1 MISNVPELVV
11 IHPLVLL
18 SVVDHYKRVVAK
30 NKNRRV
36 VGVLLGEKSKGTLNI
51 TNSYA
56 VPFEEDPKESRIW
69 FLDHN
74 YHDAMYEMFRKINAK
89 EKVVGWYSTGT
100 KFKAHDIEINEL
112 FKKYCSLPT
121 LVLIDVEHAEELGLP
136 TTAYYSKEEVTRD
149 GTIVKNFTHLPSSV
163 EALEIEEVAVEQLLR
178 DVKNVSIG
186 NVAALVDQKTKSLRG
201 LMSKMATIQKYL
213 ENVIDKQLEP
223 NYQII
228 FNLQEIFNSLPNTTS
243 EDFAKAL
250 LTKNNDHNF
259 VLYISSIIRSIVAL
273 HNLINNK
280 LQNKEAEKL
289 NAEKSENKDEKKDE
303 KTEKKDEKKDEKK
316 EEKGKEEKK

>member
-228 FNLQEIFNSLPNTTS
+228 FNLQEIFNCLPNTTS